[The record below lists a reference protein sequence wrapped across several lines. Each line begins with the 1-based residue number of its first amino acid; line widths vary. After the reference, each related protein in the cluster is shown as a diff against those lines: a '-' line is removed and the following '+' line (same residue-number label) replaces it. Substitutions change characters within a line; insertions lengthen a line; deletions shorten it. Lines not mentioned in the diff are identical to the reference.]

1 MAKKHKGLPK
11 GMTYADKL
19 AQDRMVKQA
28 VEKAAADKTVELRA
42 NIRNQRMMWLQ
53 IVSLAEAFGIGHKRI
68 LDYFEVLERNSAE
81 FGRLT
86 EEHGVDYA
94 LEKLRQRA
102 EKVSG
107 IPIDYLYEKDI
118 AAAKERNEARGVFF
132 SVLDGE
138 VNTQYETA

>member
-1 MAKKHKGLPK
+1 MGKRHKGLPK

-53 IVSLAEAFGIGHKRI
+53 IVSLSEAYGIGQKRI
-68 LDYFEVLERNSAE
+68 LDFFEVLEANAAE
-81 FGRLT
+81 F
-86 EEHGVDYA
+86 EQMANEHGMDYA

-138 VNTQYETA
+138 DTL

>member
-1 MAKKHKGLPK
+1 MGKRHKGLPK

-53 IVSLAEAFGIGHKRI
+53 IVSLAEAYGIGQKRI
-68 LDYFEVLERNSAE
+68 LDFFEVLEANAAE
-81 FGRLT
+81 F
-86 EEHGVDYA
+86 EQMANEHGMDYA

-107 IPIDYLYEKDI
+107 IPIEYLYEKDI

-138 VNTQYETA
+138 DTL